1 MPFWATLLCG
11 HFFWIR
17 PYITHS
23 YKYILVCITVQF
35 RLYWYD
41 ECLNNHINTYCL
53 YCISNSNRYL
63 RIVILN
69 AMEKEEIHRAQS
81 RWRYRRSWARFPWSA
96 GGKSPPALHGNHSRG
111 LR

>member
-1 MPFWATLLCG
+1 MIFGGIGIYISSQCSLTVLCG

-69 AMEKEEIHRAQS
+69 AMEKEEMHTSLVFI
-81 RWRYRRSWARFPWSA
+81 Y
-96 GGKSPPALHGNHSRG
+96 
-111 LR
+111 